1 MGAFDG
7 QVAFVTG
14 ASSGIG
20 AALAREL
27 ARGGADVA
35 LVARRGDRLETLAA
49 EIRTSGRRALAV
61 TADVTRNGDLELA
74 VARTREALGP
84 VAIAVANAGFGVVG
98 RLDRLTLE
106 DYRRQFETNVFGVLR
121 TVYAV
126 LDDLKRTRGRLVL
139 LGSVSGHVAFPGG
152 SAYAMSK
159 FAVRALAQALR
170 FELALDGV
178 AVTLVSPG
186 FVESELHQVDNLGRR
201 HPEARHKVP
210 WLVMPADRAAR
221 QIVRA
226 VARRRP
232 EIVVTGHGRLVVLLQ
247 RFVPALLARAIL
259 ALGVSARSEPR

>member
-1 MGAFDG
+1 
-7 QVAFVTG
+7 
-14 ASSGIG
+14 
-20 AALAREL
+20 
-27 ARGGADVA
+27 
-35 LVARRGDRLETLAA
+35 
-49 EIRTSGRRALAV
+49 V

-232 EIVVTGHGRLVVLLQ
+232 EIVITGHGRLVVLLQ